1 MEMDYG
7 FKVSRLS
14 ADDGGGF
21 YIEVP
26 DLPGCVSIGENLD
39 EALIKLSDAIESWK
53 IAANATGVA
62 IPEPSSIPADDPS
75 GRFSVRV
82 SRKLHRDLLRIAEEE
97 DQSLNMVVGIFLAQ
111 AVAGEL
117 IAKNVDKVCGKMRE
131 EFDHH
136 IVSFKEAFDWG
147 SSGNKKYTRTVWLE
161 ATKTG
166 LPDHRDAA

>member
-1 MEMDYG
+1 MEMNYG

-26 DLPGCVSIGENLD
+26 DLPGCVSIGESLD
-39 EALIKLSDAIESWK
+39 EALCKLSDAVESWE
-53 IAANATGVA
+53 IAANAMSVA
-62 IPEPSSIPADDPS
+62 IPEPTMIPVDGPS

-97 DQSLNMVVGIFLAQ
+97 GQSLNMVVGIFLAQ

-117 IAKNVDKVCGKMRE
+117 IVQSVDKVCGKMRE
-131 EFDHH
+131 EFDRHL
-136 IVSFKEAFDWG
+136 VSFKEVYDWG
-147 SSGNKKYTRTVWLE
+147 RAGAPKNVRTIKFDAGNTRIS
-161 ATKTG
+161 
-166 LPDHRDAA
+166 DFAA